1 MSLRPVSLVAVAS
14 CGCSPRLGWWEW
26 RGSSGVVD
34 FEAVADGGGDRL
46 EGAGVGAYDEV
57 AAPQCAFDDAF
68 VYGVGGGRACGEHAY
83 GSGLGIVEGLDV
95 ASGQQPG

>member
-1 MSLRPVSLVAVAS
+1 MSLRPVSLVAVTS

-46 EGAGVGAYDEV
+46 EVAGVGADDEV
-57 AAPQCAFDDAF
+57 AAPQCAFDDAC
-68 VYGVGGGRACGEHAY
+68 VDDVGGGRAGGERTD
-83 GSGLGIVEGLDV
+83 GSGLGIVEGLEV